1 MGNFVITIA
10 RGYGSGGTYVARK
23 LSDRL
28 GGIPVYDSEILVRAS
43 EESGISE
50 ALMFELNDKIKAG
63 KALFA
68 DKEGVYKGVTYTPES
83 KKYLSDENL
92 FANQAEVIKRLAET
106 ESCIILGK
114 AANYILRKN
123 KNVLRLNIQSNY
135 AYSIKTIKERIV
147 VDEFEAER
155 RIETYD
161 KYRKDYY
168 KYFTGKN
175 WLDPLQ
181 YDLSINISTMGED
194 NVVDMIESIARQK
207 FDL

>member
-23 LSDRL
+23 LSERL
-28 GGIPVYDSEILVRAS
+28 GGIPIYDSEILTMAS
-43 EESGISE
+43 EKSGISE
-50 ALMFELNDKIKAG
+50 SLMFQLNDKIKAG

-92 FANQAEVIKRLAET
+92 FGNQAEIIKKLAET

-123 KNVLRLNIQSNY
+123 KNVLRLNIQSNF
-135 AYSIKTIKERIV
+135 AYSIETIKERIM

-181 YDLSINISTMGED
+181 YDLSINISAMGED
-194 NVVDMIESIARQK
+194 NVVDMLESLVRQK

>member
-50 ALMFELNDKIKAG
+50 ALMFKLNDKIKAG

-92 FANQAEVIKRLAET
+92 FANQAEVIKKLAET

-194 NVVDMIESIARQK
+194 NVVDMIESIVRQK

>member
-28 GGIPVYDSEILVRAS
+28 GGIPVYDSEILVKAS
-43 EESGISE
+43 QESGISE

-92 FANQAEVIKRLAET
+92 FANQAEVIKKLAET

-123 KNVLRLNIQSNY
+123 TNVLRLNIQSNY
-135 AYSIKTIKERIV
+135 SYSIKTIKERIV
-147 VDEFEAER
+147 VDEYEAER
-155 RIETYD
+155 RIEIYD

-194 NVVDMIESIARQK
+194 NVVDMIEAIARQK